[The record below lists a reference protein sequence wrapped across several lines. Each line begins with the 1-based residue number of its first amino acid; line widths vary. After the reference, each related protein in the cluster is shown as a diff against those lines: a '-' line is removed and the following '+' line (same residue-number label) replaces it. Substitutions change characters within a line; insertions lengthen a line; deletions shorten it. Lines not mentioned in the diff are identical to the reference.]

1 MYSETDE
8 GLCFMEL
15 ATHII
20 QRQGTVMNHDESNL
34 LPRYRDGDPDAFAEL
49 LQAYRAPVY
58 GYLVRCGVAE
68 DARDDL
74 FQTIFLKIVQA
85 ADSYK
90 PNRPLKPWLFT
101 IVANTVRSHFRKRR
115 VQSLVF
121 PEEVKDPSPGSQAV
135 SEARETTSWLKG
147 KIAELPMVQREVLVL
162 ACMEGLSLK
171 EVHKILNLP
180 LGTVKTHLRRA
191 RLTLTKA
198 LVRRKL
204 TSKREVNP

>member
-1 MYSETDE
+1 
-8 GLCFMEL
+8 MEL

-20 QRQGTVMNHDESNL
+20 QRQGTVMTHDESNL
-34 LPRYRDGDPDAFAEL
+34 LPRYRDGDPDAFPEL

-58 GYLVRCGVAE
+58 GYLVRCGVPE

-85 ADSYK
+85 ADSYQS
-90 PNRPLKPWLFT
+90 NRPLKPWLFT

-115 VQSLVF
+115 VQNLVF
-121 PEEVKDPSPGSQAV
+121 PEGVKDPAPGSQAV
-135 SEARETTSWLKG
+135 SEARETTSWLKE
-147 KIAELPMVQREVLVL
+147 KIADLPLAQREVLVL

-198 LVRRKL
+198 LVRRKHR
-204 TSKREVNP
+204 SKREVNP